1 MMELKSGRTVYAN
14 QEIFGIDPE
23 LNLTEGYDGSVDM
36 EQFMDGEVVALTKE
50 DLIEI
55 ADMMIDRWQRY
66 KKLVSER

>member
-1 MMELKSGRTVYAN
+1 MELKSGRTVYAN